1 MVDNRQNLSRKRSIG
16 VVILSLV
23 ATNMMIGSCSDEI
36 TYPDFPTIHSVE
48 PATSE
53 VGDTV
58 IISGRDLD
66 SGLEGFS
73 VAFSASGFKG
83 IRSFRTSMPFDVAAD
98 QMKVVVPDGSFSG
111 QLRIQWDN
119 PFGIS
124 GPFDQNLPPAPGDLL
139 DFSVDQKS
147 GEVAK
152 VFYSGS
158 QLEFCLGSSETA
170 SDYILILFSGAD
182 PVSPS
187 TYYSYMVNNGI
198 ETIHGSGALERS
210 HAALSGSVVAS
221 GSTALSGSAGG
232 SGSDGRHDTAEL
244 RFEKK
249 RRDEIREA
257 IGRERIQK
265 NEPGDRQSDSSV
277 LQTRVFNVYS
287 DIDGSTIAPASF
299 TEVTADLKYEGTHT
313 LLYVDQLTAPA
324 CITDAEAQ
332 WLGDAFESGIYQTD
346 RTAFGD
352 ESDINGDGKVVILL
366 SPVINRLT
374 EQGTASTEGFI
385 AGFFLPG
392 DLIPSYLDHRCT
404 NGMEICYTMVPDPGG
419 LYGNTYEKSRAL
431 EVIRGVIA
439 HEFMHMIM
447 FNYRILQYGGGIYA
461 TYSAETWVNEGLA
474 HIAEDLN
481 NHEESNIGRA
491 NIFLEDPGDVSLIH
505 GGDALDERGAAFL
518 FFRYL
523 GDRFGEQ
530 VYRDIV
536 QTKAVGVDN
545 IERVT
550 GLDFYELFADWSA
563 AVYLDGLEISSDER
577 FSYSSIDLRSD
588 FEPLA
593 VKFFDHNLWG
603 LFGALKSMG
612 PEYIRISLPL
622 ESECVF
628 IISSD
633 PGSRMNV
640 IIIRT
645 DDYQA
650 ARKRVCRE

>member
-1 MVDNRQNLSRKRSIG
+1 MVGNLQNLTRKTLITMA
-16 VVILSLV
+16 ILSLV
-23 ATNMMIGSCSDEI
+23 AMNLLTGSCSDEI
-36 TYPDFPTIHSVE
+36 TYPDLPSIYSVD

-58 IISGRDLD
+58 IISGQNLD

-73 VAFSASGFKG
+73 VAFSASEFMGF
-83 IRSFRTSMPFDVAAD
+83 RSFRTSMPFDISAD
-98 QMKVVVPDGSFSG
+98 RMKVVVPDGTFSG

-124 GPFDQNLPPAPGDLL
+124 GPFDQNIPPAPGDML
-139 DFSVDQKS
+139 DFHLNQRS

-158 QLEFCLGSSETA
+158 QLEFCLGSVETA
-170 SDYILILFSGAD
+170 SDYVIILFSGAE
-182 PVSPS
+182 PVSQS
-187 TYYSYMVNNGI
+187 TYYSYTVNTGI
-198 ETIHGSGALERS
+198 ETIHGNGVLKRTP
-210 HAALSGSVVAS
+210 AAVSGSH
-221 GSTALSGSAGG
+221 
-232 SGSDGRHDTAEL
+232 GRQDPVDL

-249 RRDEIREA
+249 RREEIREA
-257 IGRERIQK
+257 FSGERIRE
-265 NEPGDRQSDSSV
+265 NESDDHQAGSV
-277 LQTRVFNVYS
+277 VAQTRVFDVYS
-287 DIDGSTIAPASF
+287 DINGSTIAPASF
-299 TEVTADLKYEGTHT
+299 TEVTANLKYEGTHT
-313 LLYVDQLTAPA
+313 LLYVDQLTASG
-324 CITDAEAQ
+324 CISDAEAQ
-332 WLGDAFESGIYQTD
+332 WLGDSFESGIYQTD

-352 ESDINGDGKVVILL
+352 ESDINDDGRVVILL

-374 EQGTASTEGFI
+374 DPGTASTEGFI

-392 DLIPSYLDHRCT
+392 DLIPSFLDHRCT
-404 NGMEICYTMVPDPGG
+404 NGMEIFYTMVPDPEG

-447 FNYRILQYGGGIYA
+447 FNYRVLQYGSGMYA

-491 NIFLEDPGDVSLIH
+491 NIFLQDPGDVSLIH

-536 QTKAVGVDN
+536 QTKAVGLSN
-545 IERVT
+545 IELVT

-563 AVYLDGLEISSDER
+563 AVYLDGLGISSDNR

-588 FEPLA
+588 FVPLA
-593 VKFFDHNLWG
+593 VRLFDHNLWG

-612 PEYIRISLPL
+612 PEYIHISLPL
-622 ESECVF
+622 ENECILN
-628 IISSD
+628 IISD

-645 DDYQA
+645 DD
-650 ARKRVCRE
+650 